1 MKTKC
6 IHKKIN
12 MERRQSGITSL
23 LFILLVGMTL
33 TVATIGYVASMK
45 TMQSSAVTTHAQ
57 TQAQMQTMIGYQA
70 LSEFLKSSNMD
81 MAKIAAT
88 TTGTVTPT
96 TGTVINYKRSPNCPS
111 GTGNYCFDII
121 GESGGAKAILRAL
134 FKVTDT
140 VTTSPATG
148 SIFAG
153 GLYMSSNSTK
163 FQGVGGTAPSI
174 AIGNAGS
181 GSGVIKGFAGNVTN
195 IGVTAYTGSLNLPS
209 AETLRPFAN
218 YIFTK
223 NADGNVAT
231 CYKNNLK
238 SGGSPITTE
247 TLITCP
253 SGVSLSSGV
262 WSFDSS
268 AANLVGIIWF
278 QGNVI
283 TNFKETPQDYINTIL
298 ATGSI
303 ETTLPSTGNVQ
314 GIYNVYSPYYYL
326 LDNFPS
332 DFTAND
338 LKARLL
344 KVCPADNYPTQYC
357 KDYNATDRNNLSS
370 INYFL
375 DTNPSTNLYL
385 KDINTAPANLANIIL
400 MANDGFILDS
410 GNGVNTNFFG
420 NLMGNNVSG
429 GTGSSSGKFNG
440 SGTINIRGNIMVTG
454 NVVTDMSGNMT
465 VTLGNAKG
473 GGNSIPTSV
482 KSVTP
487 ASISYP

>member
-111 GTGNYCFDII
+111 GPGNYCFDII

-181 GSGVIKGFAGNVTN
+181 GSGVIKGFSGNVTN

-209 AETLRPFAN
+209 VETLRPFAN

-253 SGVSLSSGV
+253 SGVLLSRGV

-283 TNFKETPQDYINTIL
+283 TNFKETPEDYINTIL

-303 ETTLPSTGNVQ
+303 ETTLPSKGNVK